1 MSVFL
6 QMNIVWCHRFKLSG
20 YFNSGEGVILNF
32 SKVMSFMGISNVNGS
47 SSGGRVTLSDDQHV
61 ALANKMF
68 EEFKSARQGYEKLIV
83 AFEKTTLS
91 SSLELPKFSKLSS
104 SEKEKL
110 VVDSNLILAKM
121 ADNLVLA
128 GANKDLAINSSCES
142 KDLIIK
148 GIDSYVKDAKLDAN
162 TLKTLRNTYVAS
174 LRPDSRVTESAENI
188 NKSGEGA
195 EGKSVKFSET
205 VLVK

>member
-1 MSVFL
+1 
-6 QMNIVWCHRFKLSG
+6 
-20 YFNSGEGVILNF
+20 
-32 SKVMSFMGISNVNGS
+32 MGISNVNGS
-47 SSGGRVTLSDDQHV
+47 LSGGRVTLCDDQHV

-110 VVDSNLILAKM
+110 VADSNLILAKM

-148 GIDSYVKDAKLDAN
+148 GIDSYVKDAKFDAN

-174 LRPDSRVTESAENI
+174 LRPDSRVTELAENI

-195 EGKSVKFSET
+195 EGKSVKFSDT